1 MESADG
7 GPGAHAEDLDVWGFS
22 LETRPLLLQA
32 FGEWTSGWKSPS
44 FLPMFFFHCYFCLSS
59 K

>member
-32 FGEWTSGWKSPS
+32 FGEWTSGWKSQSLFSPYVLFS
-44 FLPMFFFHCYFCLSS
+44 LLFLPF